1 MNDDVRIILDEIQ
14 YGGLSHKDEDTTL
27 YFNGTKDI
35 TDEFFPK
42 EIRYSRGCVIEFTIK
57 DYKARTC
64 EVTISPVKME
74 NGVYV
79 KYGSKIFDITDELFT
94 ALFQEYIK
102 VSNQPLSYAAE
113 IIKQCVTKRILKL
126 KATIDGT
133 VEVQMCCS
141 DGEYHWMSALSAAK
155 ELVKN
160 NNLYKV
166 FAQVAIF
173 D

>member
-14 YGGLSHKDEDTTL
+14 YGGQSRRDDDITL

-35 TDEFFPK
+35 TDEFFP
-42 EIRYSRGCVIEFTIK
+42 EELRYSRGCVIELTIK

-79 KYGSKIFDITDELFT
+79 KYRSKIFEITDELFT
-94 ALFQEYIK
+94 ALFQEYKK
-102 VSNQPLSYAAE
+102 VTKQPLNYATE
-113 IIKQCVTKRILKL
+113 IIKLCITKRILKF
-126 KATIDGT
+126 KVAIDGKI
-133 VEVQMCCS
+133 EIKMCCS
-141 DGEYHWMSALSAAK
+141 DGEYYWMSVWSAIK

-160 NNLYKV
+160 DDLYII
-166 FAQVAIF
+166 FAQAVIF